1 MNYIIMTI
9 LAVASYIAAYVGFC
23 NTNIKITQWQFWAI
37 VFGLIVGTSLF
48 DLAGEMITEMLL
60 MEE

>member
-1 MNYIIMTI
+1 MTI
-9 LAVASYIAAYVGFC
+9 LAVASYIVAYAGFS

-60 MEE
+60 IEE